1 MADKEMEELEKVNET
16 LTSSEKFIEKH
27 QKTIIT
33 VVIAIVVIVSAVLAV
48 RHFYLIPREE
58 KAQVAM
64 YRAVLAFE
72 QDSLDL
78 ALNGN
83 ADFDGFLFV
92 IDQYGSTQAGNLACA
107 YAGLVYYE
115 KGEYENALEYL
126 SKFSAGDAV
135 VSPAIVASIGNCY
148 ANLEKYAEAVK
159 CFEKAAQ
166 ATDNDVFSPIYLM
179 KAAAVYE
186 KMGQKADALK
196 LYEKIKSEYPRSQQ
210 AQTIDSYIERAK
222 LQ

>member
-1 MADKEMEELEKVNET
+1 MADKEMDELEKVNEA

-64 YRAVLAFE
+64 SRAVLAFE

-83 ADFDGFLFV
+83 AEFDGFLFV

-115 KGEYENALEYL
+115 KGEYETALEYL

>member
-1 MADKEMEELEKVNET
+1 MNPIYLDNIAGTKPDARVVEAVMPY
-16 LTSSEKFIEKH
+16 LT
-27 QKTIIT
+27 
-33 VVIAIVVIVSAVLAV
+33 
-48 RHFYLIPREE
+48 
-58 KAQVAM
+58 
-64 YRAVLAFE
+64 
-72 QDSLDL
+72 
-78 ALNGN
+78 
-83 ADFDGFLFV
+83 
-92 IDQYGSTQAGNLACA
+92 
-107 YAGLVYYE
+107 
-115 KGEYENALEYL
+115 
-126 SKFSAGDAV
+126 
-135 VSPAIVASIGNCY
+135 
-148 ANLEKYAEAVK
+148 EKYAEAVK

>member
-1 MADKEMEELEKVNET
+1 MADKEMDELEKVNEA

-166 ATDNDVFSPIYLM
+166 ATDNDAFSPIYLM

>member
-1 MADKEMEELEKVNET
+1 MADKEKDELEKVNEA

-58 KAQVAM
+58 KAQAAL
-64 YRAVLAFE
+64 YRAVFAFE

-78 ALNGN
+78 ALSGN
-83 ADFDGFLFV
+83 ADFDGLLLV
-92 IDQYGSTQAGNLACA
+92 IDQYGSTKAGNLACA
-107 YAGLVYYE
+107 YAGLAYYE
-115 KGEYENALEYL
+115 KGEYENALKYL
-126 SKFSAGDAV
+126 GKFSAGDAV

-148 ANLEKYAEAVK
+148 VNMEKYADAVK
-159 CFEKAAQ
+159 CFEKAAK
-166 ATDNDVFSPIYLM
+166 ATENDVFSPIYLM

-196 LYEKIKSEYPRSQQ
+196 LYEKIKSDYPRSQQ

-222 LQ
+222 M

>member
-1 MADKEMEELEKVNET
+1 MADKEMDELEKVNEA
-16 LTSSEKFIEKH
+16 LTASEKFIEKH

-58 KAQVAM
+58 KAQAAM

-115 KGEYENALEYL
+115 KGEYETALEYL

-166 ATDNDVFSPIYLM
+166 ATDNDVFSPSYLM
-179 KAAAVYE
+179 TAAAVYE

>member
-1 MADKEMEELEKVNET
+1 MADKEMDELEKVNEA

-115 KGEYENALEYL
+115 KGEYETALEYL

-148 ANLEKYAEAVK
+148 ASLEKYAEAVK

>member
-1 MADKEMEELEKVNET
+1 MADKEMDELEKVNEA

-210 AQTIDSYIERAK
+210 AQTIDSYIERSK

>member
-1 MADKEMEELEKVNET
+1 MADKEMDELEKVNEA

-166 ATDNDVFSPIYLM
+166 AADNDVFSPIYLM